1 LTLFDDFSSDISK
14 KVTAGIP
21 LADRMR
27 PASLDGFVGQKH
39 LVGDG
44 NVLQSIIESD
54 RLHSIIFWG
63 PPGSGKTTLA
73 RIIANRT
80 KSRFISFSAATSGI
94 KQIKD
99 IMKIAGHEL
108 RTRGTRTILFIDE
121 IHRFNKAQQ
130 DAFLPYVEN
139 GTITLIGATTENPSF
154 EVISALLSRAK
165 TYILEKLSAEDIK
178 TLLKR
183 ALNDSENGL
192 GRHKINIDDKT
203 LDFIA
208 GVSDGDSRIAYNI
221 LELSLDASL
230 QKKDIAGT
238 DRGNHLKTAKKAP
251 ADIAEE
257 DISSKA
263 AAAGKSAADR
273 ETGTIVIDRATVE
286 NVTQKKALLYDK
298 HGEEHFNLI
307 SALHKSLRGSNP
319 DGAAY
324 WAVRMLEGGEDPLY
338 ILRRMVRFATEDV
351 GLADPRALQIAIAAK
366 QAYEFIGPPEGYLAI
381 IQAAVYLALSPKS
394 NSLYGT
400 YKKILADVKKFLS
413 LPVPHHI
420 RNAPTGLMKEA
431 GYGKGY
437 KYDHDFEG
445 AVANQTYLPQKLAG
459 RKYYI
464 PSGRGFEKDL
474 LARLKKIAQLRG
486 RNSL

>member
-14 KVTAGIP
+14 KVISGIP

-27 PASLDGFVGQKH
+27 PSSLDGFVGQEH
-39 LVGDG
+39 LIGKG

-80 KSRFISFSAATSGI
+80 KSRFISFSAVSSGI

-108 RTRGTRTILFIDE
+108 RTRGIKTILFIDE

-139 GTITLIGATTENPSF
+139 GTIILIGATTENPSF
-154 EVISALLSRAK
+154 EVNSALLSRAK
-165 TYILEKLSAEDIK
+165 TYILEKLSDEDIK
-178 TLLKR
+178 ILLKR
-183 ALNDSENGL
+183 ALNDKDNGL
-192 GRHKINIDDKT
+192 GKHNVNIEDRT
-203 LDFIA
+203 LDFISR
-208 GVSDGDSRIAYNI
+208 VSDGDSRMAYNI

-230 QKKDIAGT
+230 QK
-238 DRGNHLKTAKKAP
+238 
-251 ADIAEE
+251 
-257 DISSKA
+257 
-263 AAAGKSAADR
+263 
-273 ETGTIVIDRATVE
+273 TGTSEAGEDKHTKIGKKSISKKNKVVVIDRNTVE
-286 NVTQKKALLYDK
+286 NVTQRKALLYDK

-307 SALHKSLRGSNP
+307 SALHKSLRGSDP

-324 WAVRMLEGGEDPLY
+324 WTLRMLEGGEDPLY
-338 ILRRMVRFATEDV
+338 ILRRMVRFASEDV
-351 GLADPRALQIAIAAK
+351 GLADPRALQMTIAAK
-366 QAYEFIGPPEGYLAI
+366 QAFEFIGPPEGYLAI
-381 IQAAVYLALSPKS
+381 IEAAVYLALSPKS
-394 NSLYGT
+394 NSLYTT
-400 YKKILADVKKFLS
+400 YKKVFGDIKRFLS

-445 AVANQTYLPQKLAG
+445 AVAGQTYLPEKLAG
-459 RKYYI
+459 RKYYN

-474 LARLKKIAQLRG
+474 LNRINRISQLRSKTG
-486 RNSL
+486 K

>member
-1 LTLFDDFSSDISK
+1 MTLFDDFNSDISK
-14 KVTAGIP
+14 KVISGIP

-27 PASLDGFVGQKH
+27 PSSLDGFVGQEH
-39 LVGDG
+39 LIGKG
-44 NVLQSIIESD
+44 NVLQSIIEND

-80 KSRFISFSAATSGI
+80 KSRFISFSAVSSGI

-108 RTRGTRTILFIDE
+108 RTRGIKTILFIDE

-154 EVISALLSRAK
+154 EVNSALLSRAK
-165 TYILEKLSAEDIK
+165 TYILEKLSDEDIK
-178 TLLKR
+178 ILLKR
-183 ALNDSENGL
+183 ALSDKDNGL
-192 GRHKINIDDKT
+192 GKYNAGIEDKT
-203 LDFIA
+203 LDFISR
-208 GVSDGDSRIAYNI
+208 VSDGDSRMAYNI

-230 QKKDIAGT
+230 QKTATSDTIEDKAI
-238 DRGNHLKTAKKAP
+238 KTGAKSTIRKNKAV
-251 ADIAEE
+251 
-257 DISSKA
+257 
-263 AAAGKSAADR
+263 
-273 ETGTIVIDRATVE
+273 VIDRKTVE
-286 NVTQKKALLYDK
+286 NVTQRKALLYDK

-307 SALHKSLRGSNP
+307 SALHKSLRGSDP
-319 DGAAY
+319 DGAVY
-324 WAVRMLEGGEDPLY
+324 WTLRMLEGGEDPLY
-338 ILRRMVRFATEDV
+338 ILRRMVRFASEDV
-351 GLADPRALQIAIAAK
+351 GLADPRALQMTIAAK
-366 QAYEFIGPPEGYLAI
+366 QSFEFIGPPEGYLAI
-381 IQAAVYLALSPKS
+381 IEAAVYLALSPKS
-394 NSLYGT
+394 NSLYTT
-400 YKKILADVKKFLS
+400 YKKVLSDIKEFLS

-437 KYDHDFEG
+437 KYDHNFEG
-445 AVANQTYLPQKLAG
+445 AVAGQTYLPEKLAG
-459 RKYYI
+459 RKYYC

-474 LARLKKIAQLRG
+474 LNRINRISELR
-486 RNSL
+486 RKTDK

>member
-1 LTLFDDFSSDISK
+1 MTLFDDFNSDISK
-14 KVTAGIP
+14 KVISGIP

-27 PASLDGFVGQKH
+27 PSSLDGFVGQEH
-39 LVGDG
+39 LIGKG

-80 KSRFISFSAATSGI
+80 KSRFISFSAVSSGI

-108 RTRGTRTILFIDE
+108 RTRGIKTILFIDE

-154 EVISALLSRAK
+154 EVNSALLSRAK
-165 TYILEKLSAEDIK
+165 TYILEKLSDEDIK
-178 TLLKR
+178 ILLKR
-183 ALNDSENGL
+183 ALSDKDNGL
-192 GRHKINIDDKT
+192 GKYNAGIEDKT
-203 LDFIA
+203 LDFISR
-208 GVSDGDSRIAYNI
+208 VSDGDSRMAYNI

-230 QKKDIAGT
+230 QKTATSDASEDKAI
-238 DRGNHLKTAKKAP
+238 KTGAKSTIRKNKAV
-251 ADIAEE
+251 
-257 DISSKA
+257 
-263 AAAGKSAADR
+263 
-273 ETGTIVIDRATVE
+273 VIDRKTVE
-286 NVTQKKALLYDK
+286 NVTQRKALLYDK

-307 SALHKSLRGSNP
+307 SALHKSLRGSDP
-319 DGAAY
+319 DGAVY
-324 WAVRMLEGGEDPLY
+324 WTLRMLEGGEDPLY
-338 ILRRMVRFATEDV
+338 ILRRMVRFASEDV
-351 GLADPRALQIAIAAK
+351 GLADPRALQMTIAAK
-366 QAYEFIGPPEGYLAI
+366 QSFEFIGPPEGYLAI
-381 IQAAVYLALSPKS
+381 IEAAVYLALSPKS
-394 NSLYGT
+394 NSLYTT
-400 YKKILADVKKFLS
+400 YKKVLSDIKEFLS

-437 KYDHDFEG
+437 KYDHNFEG
-445 AVANQTYLPQKLAG
+445 AVAGQTYLPEKLAG
-459 RKYYI
+459 RKYYC

-474 LARLKKIAQLRG
+474 LNRINRISELR
-486 RNSL
+486 RKTDK